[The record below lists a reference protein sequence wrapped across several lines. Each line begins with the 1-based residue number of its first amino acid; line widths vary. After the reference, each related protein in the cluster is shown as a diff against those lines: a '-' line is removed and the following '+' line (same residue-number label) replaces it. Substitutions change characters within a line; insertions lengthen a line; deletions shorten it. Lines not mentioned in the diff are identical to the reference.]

1 MAASKSDYAGLL
13 SCFRVTSVV
22 TWCFSAIAVFG
33 LAQLAAA
40 ADYDHRIRQLVKT
53 YCLGCHST
61 RTKKGGLEMILSPK
75 SSPAPK

>member
-1 MAASKSDYAGLL
+1 MAASKPDYPGLL
-13 SCFRVTSVV
+13 SCFRVTCMV

-40 ADYDHRIRQLVKT
+40 ADYDHRIRPLVKT

-61 RTKKGGLEMILSPK
+61 RTKKGELVILPPK
-75 SSPAPK
+75 PSPAPK

>member
-1 MAASKSDYAGLL
+1 MAASKPDNPGLL
-13 SCFRVTSVV
+13 SYFRVTSVV
-22 TWCFSAIAVFG
+22 TWCFGAIAMFR

-40 ADYDHRIRQLVKT
+40 VDYDHRIRPLVKT

-75 SSPAPK
+75 PSPAPK